1 MSGKQYSI
9 SFSLDGAVSKA
20 FSSSFKTAGSA
31 VSGLGDKVNQ
41 YNRRAAELKKVI
53 SKRED
58 FEKLTRTYEKQRQ
71 ALDRYTEA
79 VVRARSPSARLI
91 ELQEQQEARVNRT
104 QKALEKQRESLA
116 KLNQEMR
123 TGGATTAFLKDQQKL
138 YENRGQE
145 ALEALRQEENS
156 ETKKSWLKTGALA
169 VASYGAYK
177 VADFAKSSV
186 PVGGTF
192 DETLQNVTAMK
203 PTTEEEKTSIREA
216 ALEDSVGTRFSPTQY
231 LQGINVYRARG
242 FDVEDSITANKASA
256 QLAMASGQDIALTS
270 DALWRALYLFGEKA
284 EKAEQFA
291 DVYANAMKKSELGA
305 QYFFKALESA
315 GFEAREAGLSFDSFN
330 AMVAALGPT
339 GKSLNEVIKN
349 AVKVFKNPQ
358 GEQGEYLQL
367 LGLKTADQ
375 DGKLRPLDDLLVNL
389 GLLINKHEL
398 NEKQTEKLYRRLFG
412 DESALGMQVLVHDA
426 VNRRSESSG
435 PVQGTSSLMA
445 RDVTGDFNSSV
456 AKLQSAIERLQISVF
471 DSFKGPLQ
479 VLIDKLTELINVVAN
494 FSKNHPEL
502 TAAAS
507 GGAAIATTAAV
518 ATVLKKLGSIFTKGA
533 TPATKSGALGVASR
547 VATSHPLGMAA
558 AAVAALFAGLVAY
571 RSSKFDMAEAKS
583 DVKSLLEEI
592 DAPGLATGGIV
603 TKPTLAWIGE
613 GQESEAVLPL
623 SKLQSLLGPSGI
635 TVHFAPVIQLSGSQD
650 AYADVKRG
658 LAEGQANL
666 KAELERLLVHQRRLS
681 FV

>member
-116 KLNQEMR
+116 KLNQEMK

-145 ALEALRQEENS
+145 ALEALRQEKNS

-203 PTTEEEKTSIREA
+203 PTTEEEKSSIREA
-216 ALEDSVGTRFSPTQY
+216 ALEDSEGTRFSPTQY

-242 FDVEDSITANKASA
+242 FDVEDSIIANKASA
-256 QLAMASGQDIALTS
+256 QLAMASGQDITQTS

-284 EKAEQFA
+284 EKASHFA
-291 DVYANAMKKSELGA
+291 DVYANVMKKSELGA

-315 GFEAREAGLSFDSFN
+315 GFEAREAGLSFEAFN

-375 DGKLRPLDDLLVNL
+375 DGKLRPLNELLVDFSRL
-389 GLLINKHEL
+389 VKKQEL
-398 NEKQTEKLYRRLFG
+398 NEKQTERLYRRVFG
-412 DESALGMQVLVHDA
+412 DENAVGMQVLVA
-426 VNRRSESSG
+426 QTFTERQQEMG
-435 PVQGTSSLMA
+435 AQGTSTLMA
-445 RDVTGDFNSSV
+445 KEAIGDFNSSV

-479 VLIDKLTELINVVAN
+479 VVIDKLTELINGLAN

-507 GGAAIATTAAV
+507 GGAAIATTAAA

-533 TPATKSGALGVASR
+533 SPATKSGALGVAGR

-583 DVKSLLEEI
+583 DVKSLQEEI

-623 SKLQSLLGPSGI
+623 SKLQGLLGPSGI

-666 KAELERLLVHQRRLS
+666 KAELERLLLQQRRLS